1 MKRIITTI
9 ALLMSLGATL
19 YAQLPTFEWRLENEQ
34 FINSTTYQFDV
45 NIYNTGSTAFEMRG
59 GTIAFT
65 LDTAW
70 ANSGTITVATPSS
83 GMVAGQLSGAA
94 TFAQQ
99 TASAPAYFRK
109 IINSVGSG
117 VGTTIPANSM
127 VKCFTIVLTNTTKT
141 FSTTKPP
148 KFAWRY
154 TSTTPAAGFNYTDA
168 LGNSAA
174 VVTNLLSTNPI
185 TVITNQAFC
194 YTPQYFNGTSFVTK
208 SQKTA
213 ADTTIANTTAND
225 VNIYTGTYNG
235 SLDIRGYNLTSGS
248 THTLASSESLKVRTE
263 LVNNGTLNSSA
274 ASIQFLGNA
283 FRRQTTNSALTA
295 NKVTVNSAFGVALGG
310 SLTVNDTLSLTNG
323 NVFLANNNLILGS
336 SAKRL
341 NSSSTSYIVTNGTG
355 TLNMSNIGST
365 AVTFPVGTSTGYN
378 PATLQNVA
386 VTDNFQVSVADTI
399 MAAGVGLSSNAVK
412 KTWKITANNP
422 ATSVLILNLQWNAG
436 DELPSFTRANSYIS
450 YINNIGKWIPAANS
464 TAAAGSSPYVQT
476 LTGVVLN
483 SNFNSFGVASSG
495 TLPIS
500 LMSFTGVKKSSSVEL
515 NWKTASEINAKEFQV
530 ERMDN
535 GGNFVQIGSVK
546 AAGNTNKLTAYSFVD
561 FTASKQAIR
570 YYRLKMVDFDGK
582 YKYSNTIKI
591 ADENSSVDIVV
602 YPNPST
608 DKISI
613 ANSNLN
619 FAAVSYKV
627 MNLTGDVVKVGTAS
641 VNEINVSDLA
651 AGMYM
656 LSVIDEANEA
666 VTVKF
671 IKK

>member
-1 MKRIITTI
+1 
-9 ALLMSLGATL
+9 MSIFAF
-19 YAQLPTFEWRLENEQ
+19 AQLPTFEWRLENEQ

-83 GMVAGQLSGAA
+83 GMVAGQQGGAA
-94 TFAQQ
+94 SFAQQ

-127 VKCFTIVLTNTTKT
+127 IKCFTIVLTNTTKT

-154 TSTTPAAGFNYTDA
+154 TSSTPAAGFNYTDA
-168 LGNSAA
+168 LGNSAT
-174 VVTNLLSTNPI
+174 VVTQLAGSNPI
-185 TVITNQAFC
+185 AIANQAFC

-213 ADTTIANTTAND
+213 ADTTIAITTAND

-263 LVNNGTLNSSA
+263 LVNNGTLNTST

-283 FRRQTTNSALTA
+283 FRRQTTNSALVA
-295 NKVTVNSAFGVALGG
+295 NNVTVNSTFGVTLGG
-310 SLTVNDTLSLTNG
+310 NLTVNNSLNLTSGKVSIG
-323 NVFLANNNLILGS
+323 NFNLNMGTGTILNASAN
-336 SAKRL
+336 
-341 NSSSTSYIVTNGTG
+341 SYIATNGTG
-355 TLNMSNIGST
+355 TLNMSNIGSIP
-365 AVTFPVGTSTGYN
+365 VTFPVGTSTAYN
-378 PATLQNVA
+378 PATLQNLMVP
-386 VTDNFQVSVADTI
+386 DNFQVSVADTI
-399 MAAGVGLSSNAVK
+399 VYLGAGLSSNAVK
-412 KTWKITANNP
+412 KTWKITETNP
-422 ATSVLILNLQWNAG
+422 GTAMLILNLQWNAA
-436 DELPSFTRANSYIS
+436 DELPSFTRANSYVA
-450 YINNIGKWIPAANS
+450 YTNNLGGWIASAQ
-464 TAAAGSSPYVQT
+464 TAASGSSPYVQT
-476 LTGVVLN
+476 LNGVILN
-483 SNFNSFGVASSG
+483 SNFSSFGVASG
-495 TLPIS
+495 TTLPIS
-500 LMSFTGVKKSSSVEL
+500 LMSFTGVKKASSVEL

-535 GGNFVQIGSVK
+535 GGNFIQIGSVK
-546 AAGNTNKLTAYSFVD
+546 AAGNTNKLTAYSFID

-570 YYRLKMVDFDGK
+570 YYRLRMVDFDGK

-641 VNEINVSDLA
+641 VNEINVSELA

-656 LSVIDEANEA
+656 LSVIDEANEV